1 MSRLVLLLL
10 GSPLLASMLFLAD
23 TSNTGG
29 PPSTILVVGHVYHIY
44 FVSQGETRKGRRLEL
59 GAHGDTFTRDRVIL
73 VEKGLD
79 HDLTRH
85 ILFHE
90 VGHACYYEHVHL
102 GNRPI
107 TLNQDAYTTEE
118 EAVSSISNEM
128 WQVIRDNPEFVRWL
142 EQRE

>member
-10 GSPLLASMLFLAD
+10 GSPLLASLLLLAD
-23 TSNTGG
+23 KPDTGG
-29 PPSTILVVGHVYHIY
+29 PPSTILVVGHTYRVY
-44 FVSQGETRKGRRLEL
+44 FVAQGETREGRHLEL
-59 GAHGDTFTRDRVIL
+59 GAHGDTFTRARLIL

-90 VGHACYYEHVHL
+90 IGHACYYEHL
-102 GNRPI
+102 RSGNRPI
-107 TLNQDAYTTEE
+107 ALNQDAYTTEE

-128 WQVIRDNPEFVRWL
+128 WQVIRDNPAFVRWL
-142 EQRE
+142 EQKD

>member
-1 MSRLVLLLL
+1 MPRSVLLLL
-10 GSPLLASMLFLAD
+10 ASPFLASFLVLAAKHS
-23 TSNTGG
+23 TSD
-29 PPSTILVVGHVYHIY
+29 PPSTILVVGHAYRVYL
-44 FVSQGETRKGRRLEL
+44 VSQGETREGRQLEL
-59 GAHGDTFTRDRVIL
+59 GAHGDTFTRERLIL

-90 VGHACYYEHVHL
+90 VGHACYFEHVHS

-107 TLNQDAYTTEE
+107 ALNQDAYTTEE

-128 WQVIRDNPEFVRWL
+128 WQVIRDNPAFVRWL
-142 EQRE
+142 EE